1 MTAAAAAC
9 LVTRTPAGWTRWT
22 HWTWPAYSGQSGTAL
37 LTAVADPPEL
47 PQRAAGLLREAGWLV
62 RCEGTVDAERIGTL
76 LRVGT
81 VVTIEGAGTL
91 HSGNWFVW
99 SVRHVITQDAYR
111 MRFTFVR
118 NAMGPGAAW
127 HRRGRRSPGM

>member
-1 MTAAAAAC
+1 M
-9 LVTRTPAGWTRWT
+9 LFRSS
-22 HWTWPAYSGQSGTAL
+22 YSGQGGTAL
-37 LTAVADPPEL
+37 LTAAADPPEL
-47 PQRAAGLLREAGWLV
+47 PHRTAGLLREAGWLV

-99 SVRHVITQDAYR
+99 SVRHVITQDAYL

-118 NAMGPGAAW
+118 NAMGPAAA
-127 HRRGRRSPGM
+127 GRAVPLPQIPGL